1 MGQQGLDYL
10 RTEFSMGGQLSK
22 LVARHIPLDRG
33 RVVTT
38 TYSRADLPD
47 NLDWGLDPAIAKLQ
61 WKLIEDKTIEF
72 LRGDPNAVAVFEH
85 PFATPTDRWISV
97 KTVPYVYTE
106 SDVLFVVNSAWAS
119 QERVEQVLV
128 EAGAQQEHGVL
139 GRHQALA
146 AGLSGTIALS
156 VVEELV
162 RTVEAI
168 VVRAFDA
175 EGYLLW
181 LPEPVGPKPASP

>member
-38 TYSRADLPD
+38 AYSRADLPD

-85 PFATPTDRWISV
+85 PFATPTDRWVSV

-106 SDVLFVVNSAWAS
+106 SDVLFVVNSEWAS

-139 GRHQALA
+139 GSWAL
-146 AGLSGTIALS
+146 GHNRS
-156 VVEELV
+156 VG
-162 RTVEAI
+162 R
-168 VVRAFDA
+168 
-175 EGYLLW
+175 
-181 LPEPVGPKPASP
+181 